1 MFGGNVLPPVIVLHK
16 LTSTAYHIAPV
27 GKTAIFIDPHI
38 PAIRLIVEIVQ
49 QMIGNI
55 NGIHILHID
64 TAQGFVIP
72 HTGIKFVSV
81 QVFHK
86 VD

>member
-1 MFGGNVLPPVIVLHK
+1 MLHK

-72 HTGIKFVSV
+72 TPG
-81 QVFHK
+81 
-86 VD
+86 